1 MSIFNVNPDPDY
13 PVLNGPGFIQY
24 TYQNPVYANAG
35 AQQFYYN
42 GQSVAPSG
50 YQQQPQQPM
59 MGFQMES
66 RRYDA
71 PAPTLQQQAQ
81 PQQYGFNQL
90 VESRRTQGAVN
101 PWASQSVQQP
111 TQQFAQPQ
119 SFAQFQA
126 PVQPMTYPVE
136 CSALCTCHPSFDR
149 KNAWGDQPVYNP
161 TPAPVVNWNGVSAQ
175 PMNNGPQYNYNSA
188 PTMSYPVQPMTQAV
202 QPSWEEIAKQN
213 FGNK

>member
-42 GQSVAPSG
+42 GQSLAPSG
-50 YQQQPQQPM
+50 YQQPT

-71 PAPTLQQQAQ
+71 PAPTFQQQAQQ

-90 VESRRTQGAVN
+90 VESRRTQGSAN
-101 PWASQSVQQP
+101 PWAAQSVQQP
-111 TQQFAQPQ
+111 QPQ
-119 SFAQFQA
+119 FGQPQGFGQFQA
-126 PVQPMTYPVE
+126 PVQPMSYPVE

-149 KNAWGDQPVYNP
+149 KNAWGDQQAWNP
-161 TPAPVVNWNGVSAQ
+161 TPAPIVNWNGVASQ
-175 PMNNGPQYNYNSA
+175 QMNNGPQYNYGA
-188 PTMSYPVQPMTQAV
+188 PAMTYPTQPMTQAV